1 MQSLCDGFSII
12 DKLPEPGLPVK
23 FPRTPGYRPKK
34 ENNKLN
40 GWCWRVD
47 IKGSKQGKL
56 AGMTVGIKDNVGVAG
71 APMTVGCAALEGY
84 YPEYDATVV
93 TSILDAGGHII
104 GKTSCENLCVSGSS
118 FTSHSGP
125 TLNFHNPLHS
135 AGGSSSGSA
144 TLVASGD
151 VRLAIGSDQG
161 GSVRLPAAWC
171 GVVGLKPTFGLVPY
185 TGVVGLEP
193 SIDHVGTLT
202 KTVEDCALLLEVV
215 AGTDGLDHRQP
226 PDLKIP
232 EYSKEIQ
239 INDLT
244 GMKIGIVKEGF
255 AHDNADPK
263 VNKMVRGAVTN
274 LMRRG
279 AIVEDVSIP
288 LHSLA
293 PVIWNAIGI
302 EGFTDTALQYGGI
315 GSGHYGFYP
324 TSFTS
329 FAAKS
334 MRARM
339 NDSSHVCKLIFMFGE
354 YLKSKYPGQFYS
366 KGQNCRRLLIAEY
379 QEALK
384 EYDVVAMPTIPFT
397 AHKLPAQGLSV
408 TEYVHKAFEN
418 PVNTMATNL
427 TGMPSITVNAGFIDG
442 LPVGAMFTAKKFD
455 EVTLLKVAKVFEM
468 MTQV

>member
-1 MQSLCDGFSII
+1 MQRSNFVAFKVCKHALPGLYSEASVKLPSLPQLEEIARNLDVDVKEDELKEYQELMQSLCDGFSII
-12 DKLPEPGLPVK
+12 DKLPEPGMPVK

-93 TSILDAGGHII
+93 TSILDAGGNII

-144 TLVASGD
+144 TLVKVLILQSP
-151 VRLAIGSDQG
+151 V
-161 GSVRLPAAWC
+161 VMAAPPLIECMYHEILWYL
-171 GVVGLKPTFGLVPY
+171 VQTF
-185 TGVVGLEP
+185 
-193 SIDHVGTLT
+193 S
-202 KTVEDCALLLEVV
+202 
-215 AGTDGLDHRQP
+215 
-226 PDLKIP
+226 
-232 EYSKEIQ
+232 S
-239 INDLT
+239 
-244 GMKIGIVKEGF
+244 
-255 AHDNADPK
+255 
-263 VNKMVRGAVTN
+263 
-274 LMRRG
+274 
-279 AIVEDVSIP
+279 
-288 LHSLA
+288 
-293 PVIWNAIGI
+293 
-302 EGFTDTALQYGGI
+302 GI

-397 AHKLPAQGLSV
+397 AHKLPAQVLSV

-468 MTQV
+468 VNQA